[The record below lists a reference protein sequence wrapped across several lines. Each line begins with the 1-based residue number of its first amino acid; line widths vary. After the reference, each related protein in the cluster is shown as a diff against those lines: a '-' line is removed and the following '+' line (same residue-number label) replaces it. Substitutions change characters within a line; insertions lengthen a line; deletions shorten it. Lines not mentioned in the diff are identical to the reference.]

1 VESFLDSHSREKY
14 VYKSEMDLLLKVKRH
29 MACKGINDI
38 QIPKSM
44 FALDKKLHRFFF
56 LFNHSRCVFES
67 TAQPQVTVFDLLVT
81 ESNVCT
87 R

>member
-29 MACKGINDI
+29 VACKGINDI
-38 QIPKSM
+38 QIRKST

-56 LFNHSRCVFES
+56 FSIFLGVFLNQS
-67 TAQPQVTVFDLLVT
+67 LSL
-81 ESNVCT
+81 